1 MKKFLLLCVAAAT
14 AITAGAQTDYHGFNI
29 DASQALIDNQ
39 LRGAL
44 DKEVYRIGKALT
56 MQVLYQPE
64 YRHTQANAD
73 LTAFEYGT
81 TTASVKNKFADLTK
95 ADATQTQAALEAGT
109 VDGFLV
115 KATMDANGLAYVTV
129 PEQYY
134 KGGSLVD
141 TPAEGGDFR
150 VRFVMESADKGRI
163 NDLDEMHCD
172 DITGVYVTIDAPATV
187 TIENDFVQA
196 NTSTK
201 FDGTNAT
208 GTTDQLGAMQR
219 TATFPLPST
228 KGNGPED
235 ITYTSKPT
243 NCYNLFTYKRESD
256 VYAFPICY
264 VDIVFHGVKP
274 GERVGWTN
282 YQTLHEGYTPNEFSG
297 VESIAAEDADAPAV
311 YYNLQGMEVSNPQT
325 GLYIERRGKSVR
337 KIILHN

>member
-14 AITAGAQTDYHGFNI
+14 AMNAGAQTDYHGFNI

-64 YRHTQANAD
+64 YRHTQANPD

-208 GTTDQLGAMQR
+208 GTTDQLFDAG
-219 TATFPLPST
+219 
-228 KGNGPED
+228 
-235 ITYTSKPT
+235 TYRNTCFGYQLNTVFCNSRNRRCVDHFRVYRHLYSFEYVTS
-243 NCYNLFTYKRESD
+243 CQVDSSSHLERQFD
-256 VYAFPICY
+256 VGFRCRY
-264 VDIVFHGVKP
+264 
-274 GERVGWTN
+274 
-282 YQTLHEGYTPNEFSG
+282 
-297 VESIAAEDADAPAV
+297 
-311 YYNLQGMEVSNPQT
+311 
-325 GLYIERRGKSVR
+325 
-337 KIILHN
+337 